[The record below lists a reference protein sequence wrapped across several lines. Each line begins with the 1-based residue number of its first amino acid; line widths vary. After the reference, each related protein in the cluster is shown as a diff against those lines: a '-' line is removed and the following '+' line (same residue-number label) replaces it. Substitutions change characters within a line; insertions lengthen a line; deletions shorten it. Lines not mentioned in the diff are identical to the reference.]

1 MNTVNIPPIA
11 TTIQKIYG
19 VDSYLVNLIP
29 VIYLLVF
36 AVLNLPANYFIDEK
50 GIRVGVLFFLI

>member
-11 TTIQKIYG
+11 TTIQKIYN

-36 AVLNLPANYFIDEK
+36 ALLNLPANYFID
-50 GIRVGVLFFLI
+50 